1 MMAWGKVMNPL
12 HFVIWSIGVG
22 IGIPILWLI
31 VYWTL
36 LRGNPSVMSS
46 LMSGGHLDQA
56 LLAVWPSS
64 IFLAADP
71 EDRSVVIPI
80 VSVAVNAILYAGLG
94 WLVWFGFY
102 RNRVVLGLT
111 VVAIVVG
118 WYCLFNWY
126 VGR

>member
-1 MMAWGKVMNPL
+1 MMTWGKVMNPL

-36 LRGNPSVMSS
+36 LSGNPSLINS
-46 LMSGGHLDQA
+46 LMSVGHLDQA

-71 EDRSVVIPI
+71 EDRSVAVPI
-80 VSVAVNAILYAGLG
+80 VSIAVNAVLYAGLG
-94 WLVWFGFY
+94 WLVWFDLY
-102 RNRVVLGLT
+102 RHRVVLGLT

-118 WYCLFNWY
+118 
-126 VGR
+126 